1 MMQRRDG
8 GWARVLG
15 MNARNLFV
23 TSENPPGAIR
33 TVNNKY
39 ETKAA
44 LTPLGVPVV
53 PTITVVRDRW
63 DLEFFDWN
71 QLPAAWALK
80 PNTGGQGKGIL
91 LARDRAGEDWVTA
104 SGRVLTR
111 PMITE
116 HIRTILD
123 GEFSLEGNDQDWVLF
138 EPLIIPHPAMAELVP
153 FGLPDIRVICYHAQ
167 PVLAMTRLPTKRSE
181 GRANLHQ
188 GAVGAGIDLETGR
201 VVRAL
206 AGREAVVKHPDTG
219 HSLVGATIPFWPT
232 ILTAAEK
239 CGPATGLGY
248 TGVDIVIDAQRG
260 PLVIEVNARPGL
272 EIQNVT
278 GVGLME
284 RIQALRAE
292 PAQSSV

>member
-1 MMQRRDG
+1 MTQLKDG
-8 GWARVLG
+8 GWGRVLG

-23 TSENPPGAIR
+23 TSENPPEAIR

-44 LTPLGVPVV
+44 LVTAGVPIV

-91 LARDRAGEDWVTA
+91 LARDRAGDGWMTA
-104 SGRVLTR
+104 SGRVLSR
-111 PMITE
+111 AMITE

-123 GEFSLEGNDQDWVLF
+123 GEFSLEGHDQDWVLF
-138 EPLIIPHPAMAELVP
+138 EPLIMPHPELAELVP
-153 FGLPDIRVICYHAQ
+153 LGLPDIRVICYRAQ
-167 PVLAMTRLPTKRSE
+167 PILAMTRLPTKSSE

-188 GAVGAGIDLETGR
+188 GAVGAGIDLATGC

-206 AGREAVVKHPDTG
+206 SGRTEIAKHPDTG
-219 HSLVGATIPFWPT
+219 RSLIGVTIPFWPT
-232 ILTAAEK
+232 ILDAAQK

-284 RIQALRAE
+284 RIQGLRADV
-292 PAQSSV
+292 AQASV